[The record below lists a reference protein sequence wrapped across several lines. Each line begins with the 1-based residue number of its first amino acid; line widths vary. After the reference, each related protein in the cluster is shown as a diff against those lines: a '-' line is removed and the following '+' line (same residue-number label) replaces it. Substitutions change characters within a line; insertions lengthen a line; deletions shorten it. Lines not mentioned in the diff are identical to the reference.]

1 MFRRLVFSAVLLAF
15 IVVIVGAYVRLQD
28 AGLGCP
34 DWPGCYGHWVGV
46 PGEAHEVERAE
57 KAFPDRPIET
67 RKAWKELFHRY
78 LAGTLG
84 VLLLAILTISWL
96 QRRALRQSP
105 LLPTAIV
112 ALAALQAA
120 LGMWTVTLLL
130 KPMIVTLH
138 LLGGMATLGLLTW
151 LALRQ
156 LALPQGSTRTNR
168 LPQGSARVLLAAR
181 AKRLRPWA
189 VLGLVIVA
197 CQIALGGWVAANY
210 AALACQDFPT
220 CHGVWLP
227 DMDFR
232 HGFQFVRELGMT
244 AAGAPLAFEALTAIH
259 WTHRVGALLTF
270 LYIGAFAGVLISTA
284 GFTRH
289 GALLLLLLLIQVCL
303 GVANVVS
310 GLPLPVAV
318 AHNGAAA
325 AMLVMLTVINFA
337 LFRNRTPE

>member
-1 MFRRLVFSAVLLAF
+1 MFRKLVFAAVCLTFA
-15 IVVIVGAYVRLQD
+15 VVIVGSYVRLQD

-34 DWPGCYGHWVGV
+34 DWPGCYGRWVGV
-46 PGEAHEVERAE
+46 PGEAHEVERAAQ
-57 KAFPDRPIET
+57 AFPGRPVET

-84 VLLLAILTISWL
+84 VLLLAIMVTSWL

-112 ALAALQAA
+112 ALVALQAT

-138 LLGGMATLGLLTW
+138 LLVGMATLGLLTW

-156 LALPQGSTRTNR
+156 IALPPAGAGAQ
-168 LPQGSARVLLAAR
+168 
-181 AKRLRPWA
+181 RLRPWA
-189 VLGLVIVA
+189 ALGIVIVV

-210 AALACQDFPT
+210 AALACPDFPT

-244 AAGAPLAFEALTAIH
+244 AAGYAACIRGAHGHPLDAPCRRASHFPIYRCVCRSAD
-259 WTHRVGALLTF
+259 TH
-270 LYIGAFAGVLISTA
+270 AGVHA
-284 GFTRH
+284 PWR
-289 GALLLLLLLIQVCL
+289 GAC
-303 GVANVVS
+303 
-310 GLPLPVAV
+310 AV
-318 AHNGAAA
+318 AANADWPRHRQCTAE
-325 AMLVMLTVINFA
+325 FA
-337 LFRNRTPE
+337 VAGRGRA

>member
-1 MFRRLVFSAVLLAF
+1 MFRRLVFAAVYLAF

-46 PGEAHEVERAE
+46 PGEAHEVERAAQ
-57 KAFPDRPIET
+57 AFPGRPIET
-67 RKAWKELFHRY
+67 SKAWKELFHRY

-84 VLLLAILTISWL
+84 VLLLATMVTSWL

-112 ALAALQAA
+112 ALVALQAT

-130 KPMIVTLH
+130 KPLIVTLH
-138 LLGGMATLGLLTW
+138 LLGGMTTLGLLTW

-156 LALPQGSTRTNR
+156 LALPHGGARANL
-168 LPQGSARVLLAAR
+168 LPPARVEAQ
-181 AKRLRPWA
+181 RLRPWA
-189 VLGLVIVA
+189 ALGLVIVA

-210 AALACQDFPT
+210 AALACRDFPT

-244 AAGAPLAFEALTAIH
+244 AAGTPLAFEALTAIH
-259 WTHRVGALLTF
+259 WTHRVGALVTF
-270 LYIGAFAGVLISTA
+270 LYIGAFAAALIRA
-284 GFTRH
+284 PGYLRH
-289 GALLLLLLLIQVCL
+289 GAMLVLLLLIQVCL
-303 GVANVVS
+303 GIANVLLS
-310 GLPLPVAV
+310 LPLSIAV

-325 AMLVMLTVINFA
+325 AMLVMLTVIDFA
-337 LFRNRTPE
+337 LSRSRSSA